1 MGLELTLSLFHQRDV
16 FFRFENDEE
25 GFYLSIIDRKKYPR
39 VWVDNDKEG
48 TEIIAETVDNIINRT
63 IPAEK
68 DWEERFFGK
77 TINDCLAEYNKWYV
91 TNRKPRLR

>member
-48 TEIIAETVDNIINRT
+48 AEIIAETVDNIINRA

-68 DWEERFFGK
+68 DWEERFFGE
-77 TINDCLAEYNKWYV
+77 TINECLAEYNKWYV
-91 TNRKPRLR
+91 ANRKPGLK